1 MNKKFWFKKN
11 TCKTNWFF
19 QVLLRSG
26 MVFFGIILS
35 VSLAFGQIRTI
46 SGTVMDVS
54 GNPLPGVNITVSGTT
69 SGTISD
75 AEGRFTIQADPDATL
90 VLSFVGMETLEVELG
105 NRTSL
110 DVTMQEA
117 QLGLDEVIVIGYGTQ
132 SRSTVTT
139 AITKVDADKIEQVPE
154 TSVAKALQGKLAGV
168 RIYADQG
175 GQPGSDAAVLI
186 RGGSSINKSND
197 PLVIVDGMVRSLNDI
212 NPNDIETVQVLK
224 DASSTAIY
232 GARASNGVMLI
243 TTKKGRLGK
252 AEINFDM
259 NTGFASPWKYMD
271 ILGAEDYLRMV
282 REAANR
288 SPFAKD
294 LDAKYPWATGNSASS
309 PFSTRYLEEG
319 EEIPEG
325 YQSMVDPVDPT
336 KTLVF
341 QENDFQRLT
350 LRTALEQNYNLSANG
365 GTDRIK
371 YAASIGYSDIAGTSV
386 GTYYNRFNG
395 RSNVD
400 FALRKN
406 LVLSTRMDHSSS
418 STNSYPD
425 QRHIFARSVWIA
437 PTTKVYLDD
446 GTFASGQNRT
456 YSNPLWYND
465 VNQRTIQVYRSGV
478 SANLAWDIIPGLK
491 LEGSA
496 DYFIRNRTFESFEKA
511 NVFRS
516 NRGAVFQYAQ
526 TKNFQYE
533 GVATFKRTFNGL
545 HNINS
550 VAGISLLTEEDFNS
564 RAEVEGASTDL
575 IMTLNSGPTKL
586 DATTSRSDEALLG
599 VFGRVLYDYSGK
611 YLLGVSLRRDA
622 SSRFAAENRV
632 GYFPGASAGWVISE
646 EDFMG
651 DVSAINTL
659 KFRASWG
666 QTGNNSVGKY
676 AYAGEY
682 AVGNNYFGMAGT
694 FPTEMPNYGLRWE
707 TTTQWNV
714 GFDLGLFGGD
724 RVRLLVDYYDKVT
737 SDLLFNVPLPNESGF
752 NNIDQNIGKVKFYG
766 TEVELRADIVNK
778 SRFRWTSD
786 FNFGYTM
793 NRVLELP
800 DNGIPQ
806 NRIGGTYDPNTG
818 FGIGGIAEGERMY
831 STTGVLFEGILDTW
845 EEANNANFDTNAS
858 GWSPEDG
865 KKVKGRKIPGDRE
878 WVDQNGDGV
887 IDAYDR
893 VVLGYLVPTVTGGF
907 GNRLILGSF
916 TFNVFMD
923 YTLGHSIA
931 DATLRRSYGNVISG
945 AYTPLS
951 EVLTDSW
958 TQEGDAA
965 AGKTLP
971 RFDILD
977 QKQQRNY
984 NRDSDLSVYKGDYLC
999 LRELRLSYN
1008 APATITSKLKLN
1020 SLRISLSAQNVWYFT
1035 SYPGWTTEY
1044 SSNANYQDNNYPIPR
1059 KIMLGLKIGF

>member
-1 MNKKFWFKKN
+1 MYKKFWIRKN
-11 TCKTNWFF
+11 SRKTNWFF
-19 QVLLRSG
+19 RVLPRAG
-26 MVFFGIILS
+26 MLFFGIALS
-35 VSLAFGQIRTI
+35 TSVAFGQPRTV
-46 SGTVMDVS
+46 SGTVNDGG
-54 GNPLPGVNITVSGTT
+54 GNPLPGVNITIKGTT
-69 SGTISD
+69 TGTISD
-75 AEGRFTIQADPDATL
+75 ADGQFSVQANPGATL
-90 VLSFVGMETLEVELG
+90 VFSFVGMETQELEIG

-110 DVTMQEA
+110 EITMVES

-154 TSVAKALQGKLAGV
+154 TSITKALQGKLAGV
-168 RIYADQG
+168 RIFSNEG
-175 GQPGSDAAVLI
+175 GQPGSDGAVRI
-186 RGGSSINKSND
+186 RGGSSINKSNS
-197 PLVIVDGMVRSLNDI
+197 PLVIIDGMVRDLNDV
-212 NPNDIETVQVLK
+212 NPNDIESVQVLK

-243 TTKKGRLGK
+243 STKKGKLGK

-282 REAANR
+282 REAASR

-294 LDAKYPWATGNSASS
+294 LDNKYEWGTGNNASS
-309 PFSTRYLEEG
+309 PFSTRYLEDG

-325 YQSMVDPVDPT
+325 YHSMPDPIDSS
-336 KTLVF
+336 KTLIF
-341 QENDFQRLT
+341 QDNDFQRLT

-371 YAASIGYSDIAGTSV
+371 YAASIGYSDIPGTSV

-400 FALRKN
+400 FMLRKN
-406 LVLSTRMDHSSS
+406 LVLSTRLDHSTS
-418 STNSYPD
+418 STNNYD
-425 QRHIFARSVWIA
+425 NQRSIFSRSIWIPA
-437 PTTKVYLDD
+437 TTKVYMDD
-446 GTFASGQNRT
+446 GTFASGANRT
-456 YSNPLWYND
+456 FANPLWYND
-465 VNQRTIQVYRSGV
+465 VNKRAIYVYRTGV
-478 SANLAWDIIPGLK
+478 GANLAWDIFPGLK

-516 NRGAVFQYAQ
+516 NRGAEFSYAQ

-533 GVATFKRTFNGL
+533 GVATFQRSFGL

-550 VAGISLLTEEDFNS
+550 VVGVSLLTEEDFNAKS
-564 RAEVEGASTDL
+564 EVEGASTDL
-575 IMTLNSGPTKL
+575 IMTLNAGPVKL

-611 YLLGVSLRRDA
+611 YLLGISLRRDA

-632 GYFPGASAGWVISE
+632 GYFPGASAGWVISK
-646 EDFMG
+646 EDFMD
-651 DVSAINTL
+651 DVSVINTL
-659 KFRASWG
+659 KFRGSWG

-676 AYAGEY
+676 AYAGGY
-682 AVGNNYFGMAGT
+682 AVGKNYFGMAGT
-694 FPTEMPNYGLRWE
+694 SPTEMPNYGLRWE

-766 TEVELRADIVNK
+766 TEFELRADIVN
-778 SRFRWTSD
+778 SERFRWTTD

-800 DNGIPQ
+800 NNGIPQ

-818 FGIGGIAEGERMY
+818 IGFGGIAEGERMY
-831 STTGVLFEGILDTW
+831 STTGYIAEGILDTW
-845 EEANNANFDTNAS
+845 EEANNANFDTQAS
-858 GWSPEDG
+858 GWSPLDE
-865 KKVKGRKIPGDRE
+865 KKVKGRKIPGDME

-887 IDAYDR
+887 IDNYDQ
-893 VVLGYLVPTVTGGF
+893 VVLGYLVPTTTGGF
-907 GNRLILGSF
+907 GNRLIFGSF

-923 YTLGHSIA
+923 YALGHSIA
-931 DATLRRSYGNVISG
+931 DATLRRSLGNVNGGSF
-945 AYTPLS
+945 TPLS
-951 EVLTDSW
+951 EVLTETW
-958 TQEGDAA
+958 TKEGDAD

-977 QKQQRNY
+977 QKQQRNFH
-984 NRDSDLSVYKGDYLC
+984 RDSDNSVYKGDYLC

-1008 APATITSKLKLN
+1008 APSTITSKLRLN
-1020 SLRISLSAQNVWYFT
+1020 AIRISLSAQNVWYFT

-1044 SSNANYQDNNYPIPR
+1044 SSQANYQDNTYPVPR